1 MNAEN
6 RTYFE
11 DLLHNLRRME
21 EVAAA
26 GGGPKALAKLH
37 AKGKMSARERVDALL
52 DSGSPRLEIGALAG
66 WGQYEEEGGCP
77 SGGVVVVLGRI
88 QNRL

>member
-26 GGGPKALAKLH
+26 GGCPKALAKLH
-37 AKGKMSARERVDALL
+37 A
-52 DSGSPRLEIGALAG
+52 
-66 WGQYEEEGGCP
+66 
-77 SGGVVVVLGRI
+77 
-88 QNRL
+88 